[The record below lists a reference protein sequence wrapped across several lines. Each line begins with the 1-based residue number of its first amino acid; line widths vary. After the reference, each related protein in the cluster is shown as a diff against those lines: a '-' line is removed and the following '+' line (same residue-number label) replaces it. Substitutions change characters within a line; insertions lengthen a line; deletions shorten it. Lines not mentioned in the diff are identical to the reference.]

1 MNCFSLRLSILRSVA
16 LCGATLIIA
25 LSALSWPDA
34 FASTFEM
41 RPEGVEATVPAQE
54 DVPDDPEGNLP
65 YLFAVFIV
73 TWGAFFGYLIYI
85 SRRQSDMAR
94 EIDAL
99 QAAFDQE
106 TAEPD
111 ETRVRGAR

>member
-1 MNCFSLRLSILRSVA
+1 MNYFSLRLSLLRSVG
-16 LCGATLIIA
+16 LCSATLIITLGA
-25 LSALSWPDA
+25 LPWPAA

-41 RPEGVEATVPAQE
+41 RPEGVETTVSAQE

-73 TWGAFFGYLIYI
+73 TWGTFFGYLIYI
-85 SRRQSDMAR
+85 SRRQRDMAR

-99 QAAFDQE
+99 QSAYDQK

-111 ETRVRGAR
+111 KTRVRGAR